1 MSVKRGEYVK
11 VFIKLNSVSVL
22 YALAL
27 FISIGLVINVYRIS
41 RVTGWHIDVVII
53 AISVIS
59 LIGLLLSTVLIIY
72 IMKKWKISRKKSYWS
87 AIIWF
92 PYFILFYGSFT
103 YLYPLNSGETWFPIF
118 NLLIYG
124 VILLYPI
131 YIYLVIL
138 FATSTEEEQ

>member
-1 MSVKRGEYVK
+1 MK

-41 RVTGWHIDVVII
+41 SVTGWHFDVVII
-53 AISVIS
+53 AIFVIS
-59 LIGLLLSTVLIIY
+59 LIGLLLSTVLILY
-72 IMKKWKISRKKSYWS
+72 IMKKWKISRKTSYWS
-87 AIIWF
+87 VIIWF
-92 PYFILFYGSFT
+92 PYFILFYCSFT